1 MSQEFE
7 LFDCDMTPED
17 DEPEQVCQC
26 GAFHDD
32 LEHGENQC
40 GACGLPIFDVFGP
53 TDVVY
58 PMQLPKTEPP
68 AGDG

>member
-1 MSQEFE
+1 MCSHEMWE
-7 LFDCDMTPED
+7 EREPD
-17 DEPEQVCQC
+17 DVCQC

-32 LEHGENQC
+32 LEHGENLC

-58 PMQLPKTEPP
+58 PMTLQSAESGKGEK
-68 AGDG
+68 